1 MSIVRYVYSMYL
13 HCHVNSVLVYSMS
26 NLVNVVYIAM
36 STVRLC
42 IRSPLRRA
50 MSTVCYVYSTLHV
63 HYVKSTLCYVYSTC
77 LVYSMCLQNA
87 MSTACVYRM
96 SCLQY
101 VSTEYHVYRTCL
113 QNTMSTV
120 RVYRMSCLQYVSTEY
135 HVYRTCLQNTMS
147 TVRIYRTLSAVC
159 NSEPTNKNCS

>member
-120 RVYRMSCLQYVSTEY
+120 R
-135 HVYRTCLQNTMS
+135 
-147 TVRIYRTLSAVC
+147 IYRTLSAVC